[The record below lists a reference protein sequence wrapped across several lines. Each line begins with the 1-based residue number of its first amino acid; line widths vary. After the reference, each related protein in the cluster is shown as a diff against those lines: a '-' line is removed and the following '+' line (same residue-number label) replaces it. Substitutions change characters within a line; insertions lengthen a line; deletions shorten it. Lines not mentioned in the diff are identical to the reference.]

1 MRGAVVAGTFIVL
14 AWLERRRALRA
25 RVAPAGRRLARNLTV
40 AAIAAATVRAVEMP
54 VVLPLARWTAR
65 ARVGVVARMPLPGPV
80 RLVVTLLLLDYTLYV
95 WHVLTHRVPV
105 LWRFHVVHH
114 LDRDL
119 DASTAVRF
127 HFGELAISTVW
138 RAAQVVAIG
147 VAPDALAVWQTA
159 TLVSVL
165 FHHSNV
171 RLPIALERVLAR
183 VVVTPRLHGIHHST
197 VRAETD
203 SNWSSGL
210 VVWDRLHGTLR
221 VDVPQDAIEIGV
233 PAYRNAADAALPR
246 ILALPFERQRPSWQ
260 GAPVRDPVP
269 APALVA

>member
-1 MRGAVVAGTFIVL
+1 
-14 AWLERRRALRA
+14 
-25 RVAPAGRRLARNLTV
+25 
-40 AAIAAATVRAVEMP
+40 
-54 VVLPLARWTAR
+54 
-65 ARVGVVARMPLPGPV
+65 
-80 RLVVTLLLLDYTLYV
+80 
-95 WHVLTHRVPV
+95 
-105 LWRFHVVHH
+105 FHVVHH

-171 RLPIALERVLAR
+171 RLPIALERALAR

-233 PAYRNAADAALPR
+233 PAYRSAADAALPR
-246 ILALPFERQRPSWQ
+246 ILALPFE
-260 GAPVRDPVP
+260 
-269 APALVA
+269 